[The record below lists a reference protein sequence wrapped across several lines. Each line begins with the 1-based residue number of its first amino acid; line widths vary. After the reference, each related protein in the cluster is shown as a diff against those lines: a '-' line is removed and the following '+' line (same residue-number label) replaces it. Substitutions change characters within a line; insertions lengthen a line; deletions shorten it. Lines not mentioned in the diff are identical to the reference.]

1 MNLEQSE
8 KVIGVLLDELDALKL
23 KSKAP
28 DGKLTLYYFDIK
40 VLVSLR
46 RLDIS
51 ASRLLIFAHT
61 IRSVRVC
68 TAHLET
74 IAL

>member
-1 MNLEQSE
+1 MITI
-8 KVIGVLLDELDALKL
+8 VVGHAGPGDAAVLLDELDALKL

-40 VLVSLR
+40 VLVVC
-46 RLDIS
+46 S
-51 ASRLLIFAHT
+51 ASRLLIFAHA

-74 IAL
+74 IDL